1 MIRKLYNGRQR
12 GAKVLAGLKVSASS
26 GGLADSMYARE
37 RECSPVFSSVLIHV
51 CQRTRVFSSV
61 LQCSPVFSSVLQCS
75 HPCMPENAITSILQ
89 GGHSPYARTVISLDI
104 LFHTDSTRTA
114 PGHRFSHSLA
124 SLPLLPIPLVHSPVW
139 ETLPFYRFPASSFPL
154 TRCPVRSLWQ
164 SKYPSLWHSSMKAT

>member
-75 HPCMPENAITSILQ
+75 PVFSSMHARERDHLHPTGRTLPIRTDSHFPR
-89 GGHSPYARTVISLDI
+89 HSLSYGQHP
-104 LFHTDSTRTA
+104 DSTRTSLLA
-114 PGHRFSHSLA
+114 FPGIPSPSSHSPSALPCMGN
-124 SLPLLPIPLVHSPVW
+124 STILPLSGILIP
-139 ETLPFYRFPASSFPL
+139 AN
-154 TRCPVRSLWQ
+154 SL
-164 SKYPSLWHSSMKAT
+164 SGP